1 MFSTYFDRHFWKK
14 FQDRTRDHRLWTMDE
29 QTAFSMVNRP
39 SSMVQNETFS
49 PLSLSNPIE
58 MAVSEQILVQKA
70 QKGDPEAFEA
80 LVNEHQQYVYNLALR
95 VVKDENEALDLAQ
108 ETFVRAW
115 TALPNFKG
123 QSQFRTWLYR
133 IVTNLCYNRLPNL
146 RRSLNDLGDDVME
159 DIPEAHLDTPAEAFE
174 HSETR
179 QHLQDAIQSLDS
191 NYQLLIT
198 LRYQNELSYEEIA
211 STLNLPLGTV
221 KTGIFRAK
229 EQLRKSL
236 AQLEESWITA

>member
-1 MFSTYFDRHFWKK
+1 
-14 FQDRTRDHRLWTMDE
+14 
-29 QTAFSMVNRP
+29 
-39 SSMVQNETFS
+39 
-49 PLSLSNPIE
+49 

-133 IVTNLCYNRLPNL
+133 IVTNLCYNKLSNL

-159 DIPEAHLDTPAEAFE
+159 DIPEPHLDTPAQIFE
-174 HSETR
+174 SNETR
-179 QHLQDAIQSLDS
+179 SHLQHAIDHLDS

-198 LRYQNELSYEEIA
+198 LRYQNELSY
-211 STLNLPLGTV
+211 
-221 KTGIFRAK
+221 
-229 EQLRKSL
+229 
-236 AQLEESWITA
+236 

>member
-1 MFSTYFDRHFWKK
+1 
-14 FQDRTRDHRLWTMDE
+14 MDGGN
-29 QTAFSMVNRP
+29 QSLSMVRGPP
-39 SSMVQNETFS
+39 SKSETFFHFS
-49 PLSLSNPIE
+49 CLTGKGLCVENEPLLIRH
-58 MAVSEQILVQKA
+58 A
-70 QKGDPEAFEA
+70 QKGDHDAFAA
-80 LVNEHQQYVYNLALR
+80 LVQEHQRYIYNLALR
-95 VVKDENEALDLAQ
+95 ILKDENEALDLAQ

-133 IVTNLCYNRLPNL
+133 IATNLCYNRLPNL

-159 DIPEAHLDTPAEAFE
+159 DIAEPDFDAPIQE
-174 HSETR
+174 IESNETR
-179 QHLQDAIQSLDS
+179 RYLQQAMEELDE
-191 NYQLLIT
+191 NYRLLIT

-229 EQLRKSL
+229 AQLRNAL
-236 AQLEESWITA
+236 AVLEESWTPA

>member
-1 MFSTYFDRHFWKK
+1 
-14 FQDRTRDHRLWTMDE
+14 MD
-29 QTAFSMVNRP
+29 
-39 SSMVQNETFS
+39 NEKT
-49 PLSLSNPIE
+49 LI
-58 MAVSEQILVQKA
+58 QRA
-70 QKGDPEAFEA
+70 QKGNHDAFAA
-80 LVNEHQQYVYNLALR
+80 LVEEHQRYVYNLALR
-95 VVKDENEALDLAQ
+95 VVKDENEALDLTQ

-146 RRSLNDLGDDVME
+146 RRSLKDLGDDVME
-159 DIPEAHLDTPAEAFE
+159 DIPEPHFNSPASEFESNETKRHL
-174 HSETR
+174 SE
-179 QHLQDAIQSLDS
+179 AIQNLDA

-198 LRYQNELSYEEIA
+198 LRYQNELSYDEIA

-236 AQLEESWITA
+236 AQLEDAWITA